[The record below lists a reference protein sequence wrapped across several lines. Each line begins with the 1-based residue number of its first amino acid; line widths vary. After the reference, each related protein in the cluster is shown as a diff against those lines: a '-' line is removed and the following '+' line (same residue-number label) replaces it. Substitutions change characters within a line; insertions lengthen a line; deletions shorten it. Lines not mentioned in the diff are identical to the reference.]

1 MGNANGR
8 EEGGGADD
16 HHHHPSGRSNGELG
30 ARGGYAHRS
39 SESMANGSPPASPS
53 RSASPILFSS
63 QVSILVYLFVRSL
76 VGLFFRLFSCFPFLF
91 CLFVCSVLCFSKGT
105 LLMPIWFNSIRFLQ
119 SLFDISVCHY
129 IVVYIYHDTTTR
141 FKTLTELAG
150 FGLVYFGLDQYR
162 FDMINTIS
170 KPLDVLCL
178 GWPEWLIWT
187 WMICVIKVFIC

>member
-63 QVSILVYLFVRSL
+63 QVSILVYLFVS
-76 VGLFFRLFSCFPFLF
+76 
-91 CLFVCSVLCFSKGT
+91 SKGT
-105 LLMPIWFNSIRFLQ
+105 LLISSLDADLIQFESI
-119 SLFDISVCHY
+119 SAI
-129 IVVYIYHDTTTR
+129 
-141 FKTLTELAG
+141 
-150 FGLVYFGLDQYR
+150 
-162 FDMINTIS
+162 
-170 KPLDVLCL
+170 
-178 GWPEWLIWT
+178 LI
-187 WMICVIKVFIC
+187 